1 MRIEGRTQTATD
13 STHRN
18 GMGTCVT
25 AVLPFLVAFVSAVA
39 LADDPHPSP
48 PPTAVPLTL
57 TNQDV
62 GLTAAEI
69 QADQKPAASATAV
82 DSVSEA
88 EKEVQKQ
95 QAAAAQAQRD
105 AEAAT
110 QHAQVA
116 AAAAQAAADGWVPGI
131 GSNREGEPRY
141 ETCVEAAIRRG
152 RSLNGSD
159 RLCRVIFPESS
170 KQTGAQ

>member
-1 MRIEGRTQTATD
+1 MRIEQRTRAEQGW
-13 STHRN
+13 THPTW
-18 GMGTCVT
+18 MGTGAAAIV
-25 AVLPFLVAFVSAVA
+25 PFLIAFVSAVA
-39 LADDPHPSP
+39 LADDPSPSP
-48 PPTAVPLTL
+48 PPTAAPLTL

-69 QADQKPAASATAV
+69 QADQQPAASAKTI

-88 EKEVQKQ
+88 QKEVQKQ

-159 RLCRVIFPESS
+159 RLCRVIFPDSS
-170 KQTGAQ
+170 KQAGTQ